1 MKYLLLLPLFAL
13 ACSSS
18 AAVSSLTGV
27 PTATQAAILTPTA
40 EGKVCALVTAS
51 ESLNVRDE
59 THNVIGHLSH
69 GEIVI
74 VQDTDG
80 DWWKVGEGYAR
91 SKYLQVTPCP

>member
-1 MKYLLLLPLFAL
+1 MKYLLLLPLLAL

-18 AAVSSLTGV
+18 AAVSAPLSV
-27 PTATQAAILTPTA
+27 PTATQAATLTPTA

-80 DWWKVGEGYAR
+80 DWWKVGQGYVR
-91 SKYLQVTPCP
+91 SKYLQVVVCP